1 MRAPL
6 AKLLGA
12 SLLLGSLFGGCAT
25 QRDVAVT
32 DMTARE
38 VTREFS
44 DANVAA
50 VLSEINSMEIE
61 SSRLALERSQNAN
74 VRQYAQRMIREHTAL
89 QQAQNQMLEARGMMP
104 EHNALSLTMTRN
116 LEPTMAQ
123 LRQLSG
129 PEFDR
134 AYIAL
139 QKSAHRQALTTIDTT
154 LVPSTRDPGLRQF
167 VVQQV
172 RPRISRHL
180 QWIEQIDAV
189 RAGA

>member
-12 SLLLGSLFGGCAT
+12 SLLLGSLFSGCAT